1 MVESGRGRFNDYK
14 SIGLYANVVPLL
26 INCENQSIDSFM
38 EHSSNLIYGAI
49 KYSFYPL
56 LLLYQKY
63 PLDAAIIFQYVP
75 NWVNYDGIKEKN
87 SEILSSEIVDDI
99 VNDLVGNIDDLMAN
113 LVVQIFQKDDKYS
126 IMFVNSNKYSDKM
139 IKDFNDILTSILLNI
154 IHSDMTSNL
163 NSIFKEENL

>member
-1 MVESGRGRFNDYK
+1 
-14 SIGLYANVVPLL
+14 
-26 INCENQSIDSFM
+26 
-38 EHSSNLIYGAI
+38 
-49 KYSFYPL
+49 
-56 LLLYQKY
+56 
-63 PLDAAIIFQYVP
+63 
-75 NWVNYDGIKEKN
+75 
-87 SEILSSEIVDDI
+87 
-99 VNDLVGNIDDLMAN
+99 MAN